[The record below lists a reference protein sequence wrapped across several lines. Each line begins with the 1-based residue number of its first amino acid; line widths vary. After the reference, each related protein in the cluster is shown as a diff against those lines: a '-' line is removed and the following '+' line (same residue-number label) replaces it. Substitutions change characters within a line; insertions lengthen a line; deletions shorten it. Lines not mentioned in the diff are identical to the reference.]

1 VLLLLED
8 NAERVDRF
16 TAALKLIERGLP
28 LRVWRNA
35 WTMIREV
42 EAYLP
47 DARLISLDHDLE
59 PEDGD
64 TNDPGTG
71 WDLVKF
77 LSARPAA
84 SPVIVHTS
92 NRERSDWMC
101 GEFELSGWKY
111 HRVAPIGD
119 DWIEQ
124 HWGRVVRRL
133 LKRQK

>member
-1 VLLLLED
+1 MLED
-8 NAERVDRF
+8 NVERVERF
-16 TAALKLIERGLP
+16 TAILKQIDPALP

-47 DARLISLDHDLE
+47 DARLISLDHDLDPKE
-59 PEDGD
+59 GD
-64 TNDPGTG
+64 PCDPGTG
-71 WDLVKF
+71 WDLVKV
-77 LSARPAA
+77 LAALPAVC
-84 SPVIVHTS
+84 PVIVHSS

-101 GEFELSGWKY
+101 GEFELSGWKH

-124 HWGRVVRRL
+124 HWSRVVRRL
-133 LKRQK
+133 LKGRK